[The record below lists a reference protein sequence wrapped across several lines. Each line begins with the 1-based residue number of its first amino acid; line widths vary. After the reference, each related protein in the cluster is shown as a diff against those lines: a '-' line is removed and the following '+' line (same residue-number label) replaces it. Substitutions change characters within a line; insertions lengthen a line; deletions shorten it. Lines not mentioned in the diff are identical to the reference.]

1 MLFFLTSILSL
12 TAIAADFI
20 HFRRRRRRKLPVRR
34 ALVAWVAA
42 TDALPILSSL
52 IGALSRDN
60 GPELM
65 HLYMWLFW
73 AWIVTVP
80 PRLAFYAFN
89 FVNLRRTGYV
99 AACAFVLFTLWGTTR
114 GRTSIRVNRVE
125 ICSDRI
131 PEAFDGFRFVQITD
145 MHVGTLVRPERE
157 LTRLADSVNAQR
169 PEAVFFTGDLVN
181 IRAGEL
187 DERTTALLRRI
198 AGPVWS
204 VTGNHDVGTYIK
216 DSLRFPAAGEAREV
230 VARQRAMGWT
240 VLEDT
245 TVYLRR
251 GADSISLTGLSFDP
265 ALRERRH
272 DRDLPGTAIP
282 KAYAGVP
289 DSLYNIALV
298 HIPQLWEQIVEAGYG
313 DLTLSG
319 HVHSMQLKI
328 RPWGRGWSPAKW
340 IYKHWSGRYDTGRHT
355 LYVNDGT
362 MQITLS
368 FATTADGYLD
378 DNSPR
383 RLMIS
388 TPEDWEAVLRL
399 RASHDAILAGAE
411 TLRRDDPALLL
422 RDAAARELRRARG
435 MRPDLTKVTLTHSG
449 RLSPSMRFFTEG
461 DADRYVFSEK
471 ELPELKGVAEVIS
484 SDGSITAS
492 AIVTELEKRG
502 VERLLVEGGA
512 SVLRMF
518 LAEGMADTVRR
529 AVNPQLTLGPERGG
543 AQFRFEVPEGAAC
556 RRENLGGMEV
566 ATCTLRPDT
575 RDEDLRYLA
584 QAVAEGLRCV
594 PSRTS
599 YCVGAVVAL
608 PDGRS
613 FTGYTHETSPTHHA
627 EQEAIR
633 KALDAGAEL
642 RGAAIYSSM
651 EPCSQRKSEPESCT
665 QLILRHGFARVVF
678 ALYEPDRFVRCRG
691 AQTLREAGV
700 DVRVYP
706 ELAEGVRR
714 ANAHLGR

>member
-1 MLFFLTSILSL
+1 
-12 TAIAADFI
+12 
-20 HFRRRRRRKLPVRR
+20 
-34 ALVAWVAA
+34 
-42 TDALPILSSL
+42 
-52 IGALSRDN
+52 
-60 GPELM
+60 
-65 HLYMWLFW
+65 
-73 AWIVTVP
+73 
-80 PRLAFYAFN
+80 
-89 FVNLRRTGYV
+89 
-99 AACAFVLFTLWGTTR
+99 
-114 GRTSIRVNRVE
+114 
-125 ICSDRI
+125 
-131 PEAFDGFRFVQITD
+131 
-145 MHVGTLVRPERE
+145 
-157 LTRLADSVNAQR
+157 
-169 PEAVFFTGDLVN
+169 
-181 IRAGEL
+181 
-187 DERTTALLRRI
+187 
-198 AGPVWS
+198 
-204 VTGNHDVGTYIK
+204 
-216 DSLRFPAAGEAREV
+216 
-230 VARQRAMGWT
+230 
-240 VLEDT
+240 
-245 TVYLRR
+245 
-251 GADSISLTGLSFDP
+251 
-265 ALRERRH
+265 
-272 DRDLPGTAIP
+272 
-282 KAYAGVP
+282 
-289 DSLYNIALV
+289 
-298 HIPQLWEQIVEAGYG
+298 
-313 DLTLSG
+313 
-319 HVHSMQLKI
+319 
-328 RPWGRGWSPAKW
+328 
-340 IYKHWSGRYDTGRHT
+340 
-355 LYVNDGT
+355 

-411 TLRRDDPALLL
+411 TLRRDNPALLL
-422 RDAAARELRRARG
+422 RDPAARVHRAASG
-435 MRPDLTKVTLTHSG
+435 LRPDLTKVTLTHSG

-484 SDGSITAS
+484 SDSSITAS

-543 AQFRFEVPEGAAC
+543 AQFRFEVPEGAVC

-575 RDEDLRYLA
+575 RDEDLRYLT

-678 ALYEPDRFVRCRG
+678 ALYEPDRFVCCRG

>member
-1 MLFFLTSILSL
+1 M
-12 TAIAADFI
+12 
-20 HFRRRRRRKLPVRR
+20 
-34 ALVAWVAA
+34 
-42 TDALPILSSL
+42 
-52 IGALSRDN
+52 
-60 GPELM
+60 
-65 HLYMWLFW
+65 
-73 AWIVTVP
+73 
-80 PRLAFYAFN
+80 
-89 FVNLRRTGYV
+89 
-99 AACAFVLFTLWGTTR
+99 
-114 GRTSIRVNRVE
+114 
-125 ICSDRI
+125 
-131 PEAFDGFRFVQITD
+131 
-145 MHVGTLVRPERE
+145 
-157 LTRLADSVNAQR
+157 
-169 PEAVFFTGDLVN
+169 
-181 IRAGEL
+181 
-187 DERTTALLRRI
+187 
-198 AGPVWS
+198 
-204 VTGNHDVGTYIK
+204 
-216 DSLRFPAAGEAREV
+216 ARSHP
-230 VARQRAMGWT
+230 
-240 VLEDT
+240 
-245 TVYLRR
+245 VYL
-251 GADSISLTGLSFDP
+251 
-265 ALRERRH
+265 E
-272 DRDLPGTAIP
+272 
-282 KAYAGVP
+282 
-289 DSLYNIALV
+289 
-298 HIPQLWEQIVEAGYG
+298 
-313 DLTLSG
+313 
-319 HVHSMQLKI
+319 
-328 RPWGRGWSPAKW
+328 
-340 IYKHWSGRYDTGRHT
+340 
-355 LYVNDGT
+355 T

-484 SDGSITAS
+484 SDSSITAS

-556 RRENLGGMEV
+556 RQENLGGMEVATCTLRPDTRDGCISHAAGRMARSHPVYLETMQITLSFATTADGYLDDNSPRRLMISTPEDWEAVLRLRASHDAILAGAETLRRDDPALLLRDAAARELRRARGMRPDLTKVTLTHSGRLSPSMRFFTEGDADRYVFSEKELPELKGVAEVISSDSSITASAIVTELEKRGVERLLVEGGASVLRMFLAEGMADTVRRAVNPQLTLGPERGGAQFRFEVPEGAACRQENLGGMEV